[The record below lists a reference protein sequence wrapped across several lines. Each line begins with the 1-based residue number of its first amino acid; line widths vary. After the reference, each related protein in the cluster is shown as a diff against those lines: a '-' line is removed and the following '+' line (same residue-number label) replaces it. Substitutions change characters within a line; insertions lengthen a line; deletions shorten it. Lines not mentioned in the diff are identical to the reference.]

1 MKRAVAGSF
10 MMLRLTGAAAIS
22 FLLFTSIPLI
32 RTLAGLHG
40 PEFRPQHPIRRIDA
54 EIVRKRIEKP
64 RPEARMVQQFKNA
77 PFGGHSYSSAF
88 GGTHFTITPDLSVES
103 QGGVA
108 VAMQNQ
114 DLEAMVFEEGQT
126 DENIVPL
133 SNPPIPYPARARELG
148 IEGTLEA
155 ILIIDRNGA
164 VTSVDIVRSLHE
176 SFIAEAKKVFMT
188 WRFRPAK
195 NKGVPVNVRAKQVI
209 RFSLD

>member
-1 MKRAVAGSF
+1 MKRTVAGSF
-10 MMLRLTGAAAIS
+10 LMLRLTGAVAIS

-32 RTLAGLHG
+32 RTIAGLHG
-40 PEFRPQHPIRRIDA
+40 PDAGTRHRPRRIDA
-54 EIVRKRIEKP
+54 EIVRKQIERP
-64 RPEARMVQQFKNA
+64 RLEARMVQQIKNA
-77 PFGGHSYSSAF
+77 PFGGHSYSSTF
-88 GGTHFTITPDLSVES
+88 GGTQFSITPDLSVES

-133 SNPPIPYPARARELG
+133 SNSPIPYPARARELG

-164 VTSVDIVRSLHE
+164 VTNVDIVRSPHE

-195 NKGVPVNVRAKQVI
+195 NKGVPVKVRAKQVI
-209 RFSLD
+209 RFTLD